1 MKQKRFI
8 IRLFSQYK
16 GVTTCIDKNGS
27 YMYKYKK
34 ERLFFDIREKPTH
47 LVRTFED
54 QELSDITW
62 ANLEITDSSWN

>member
-8 IRLFSQYK
+8 I
-16 GVTTCIDKNGS
+16 
-27 YMYKYKK
+27 
-34 ERLFFDIREKPTH
+34 RLFFDIREKPTH